1 SISMRHLTIIYSI
14 LSSIK
19 TSPSL
24 FGSLTVKKRRRSR
37 PERLSVLSNPR
48 IRCQACASV
57 LTNSNIRSAPML
69 GLPTLQGFSIT
80 LN

>member
-1 SISMRHLTIIYSI
+1 MEANGRPI
-14 LSSIK
+14 LLVPPAKKEGKSFPSS
-19 TSPSL
+19 
-24 FGSLTVKKRRRSR
+24 
-37 PERLSVLSNPR
+37 SVLSNPR

-69 GLPTLQGFSIT
+69 GLPRLQGFSIT